1 MTRILVTGAG
11 GFIGSHL
18 VERLLK
24 NNYKVR
30 AFLKYSSTDNLG
42 WLNGINSSNLEIVY
56 GDITDYDSILA
67 ASKNVEIIF
76 NLAALISVPYSFKNP
91 ESFVNTNV
99 KGLINLLRACKFY
112 KEKIKKIIQI
122 SSSEV
127 YGNTINKKI
136 KILDENLK
144 LKSESPYAASK
155 IAADHLA
162 ITAFKTDKT
171 PITIARPFN
180 TFGPRQSLKA
190 VIPTI
195 ITQLIKS
202 KNKKIKIGNI
212 NSCRDFVYVED
223 TVNALVRIML
233 SKKTIGE
240 VINIATEK
248 SFSIAEIIE
257 FLNSY
262 TMVKSKIILE
272 KKRIRNSELNK
283 LCGSNKK
290 IFKITNWRPKYSSKR
305 MFAIA
310 LQQTYDWFKNPANLK
325 NYKNINKYNI

>member
-24 NNYKVR
+24 KNYKVR
-30 AFLKYSSTDNLG
+30 AFLKYSSTDNPG

-56 GDITDYDSILA
+56 GDITDYDSIFTA
-67 ASKNVEIIF
+67 TKNVEIIF

-99 KGLINLLRACKFY
+99 KGLINLLRACRFY
-112 KEKIKKIIQI
+112 NNKIKKIIQI

-202 KNKKIKIGNI
+202 KN
-212 NSCRDFVYVED
+212 
-223 TVNALVRIML
+223 
-233 SKKTIGE
+233 
-240 VINIATEK
+240 
-248 SFSIAEIIE
+248 
-257 FLNSY
+257 
-262 TMVKSKIILE
+262 
-272 KKRIRNSELNK
+272 
-283 LCGSNKK
+283 
-290 IFKITNWRPKYSSKR
+290 
-305 MFAIA
+305 
-310 LQQTYDWFKNPANLK
+310 
-325 NYKNINKYNI
+325 